1 MLKLRHSILNFVAD
15 LHLSVRLSDR
25 AAVQGVAKKV
35 SPQNFCQ
42 SPTTEKF
49 KIQFYTR

>member
-25 AAVQGVAKKV
+25 VAVQGVAKMHPPK
-35 SPQNFCQ
+35 NFWQ